1 MKAMVNPRRFRE
13 VIDYVAV
20 GVAVIT
26 VDSGGV
32 THAAP
37 AAGVSFVQ
45 AELPM
50 IVVTLDR
57 SAPVC
62 QAVCIERRFALS
74 VLACDQAD
82 VLGEVLAADTTS
94 TTIARPAGGYGD
106 DLPFVEGAAAHL
118 DCRVVNWMGAFSHRV
133 ILAELQAAETFDRGA
148 LVCFRGEL
156 TTL

>member
-1 MKAMVNPRRFRE
+1 MKATVNPRRFRE

-26 VDSGGV
+26 VDDGAV
-32 THAAP
+32 THAAA

-62 QAVCIERRFALS
+62 QAVCTERRFGLS

-82 VLGEVLAADTTS
+82 VLGEVLATDATCTS
-94 TTIARPAGGYGD
+94 IARPAGGEE
-106 DLPFVEGAAAHL
+106 LPFVEGAAAHL

>member
-1 MKAMVNPRRFRE
+1 MKASVNPRRFRE

-26 VDSGGV
+26 VDDGAV
-32 THAAP
+32 TYAAP
-37 AAGVSFVQ
+37 AAGVSFVP

-50 IVVTLDR
+50 LVVTLDR

-82 VLGEVLAADTTS
+82 VLGEVLGTDGMSTS
-94 TTIARPAGGYGD
+94 IARPAGGE
-106 DLPFVEGAAAHL
+106 DLPFVRGAAAHL

-148 LVCFRGEL
+148 LVRFRGEL